1 MMLIPKSKS
10 NRIQILV
17 LILAGLILQPA
28 HASVIPGRWE
38 KASNLKVDAPITVT
52 LKNGDQVEGH
62 FKGLSASD
70 VDIETHSARAKIPK
84 AYIQTIIA
92 RTKDGLG
99 DGAAIGAA
107 AGAAVL
113 GIVALIGKSWTDF
126 DAKKAVVSAVGIGAG
141 IGVAADASKKS
152 EAIVL
157 FEAPKVSQ

>member
-38 KASNLKVDAPITVT
+38 KASNLKVDAPIIT

-113 GIVALIGKSWTDF
+113 GIVDLSENRGPILMQKKRSFPLWAL
-126 DAKKAVVSAVGIGAG
+126 
-141 IGVAADASKKS
+141 
-152 EAIVL
+152 EP
-157 FEAPKVSQ
+157 E

>member
-10 NRIQILV
+10 SRIQILV

-70 VDIETHSARAKIPK
+70 VDIETHSARAKIPEG
-84 AYIQTIIA
+84 IHPDDN
-92 RTKDGLG
+92 RSDEGWLG
-99 DGAAIGAA
+99 RRSRDRSRGRGRCLRNS
-107 AGAAVL
+107 GTYRK
-113 GIVALIGKSWTDF
+113 IVDRF
-126 DAKKAVVSAVGIGAG
+126 
-141 IGVAADASKKS
+141 
-152 EAIVL
+152 
-157 FEAPKVSQ
+157 